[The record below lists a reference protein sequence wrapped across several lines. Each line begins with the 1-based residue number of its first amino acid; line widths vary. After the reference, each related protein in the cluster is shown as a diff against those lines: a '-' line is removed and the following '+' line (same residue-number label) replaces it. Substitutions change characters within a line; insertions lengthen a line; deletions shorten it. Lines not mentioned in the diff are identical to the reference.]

1 MVVQCLTKDAL
12 MKFSVI
18 GDNPA
23 AMPVLRLLASSG
35 TPSLGACHILGDL
48 SAQAVQAQ
56 IPLRLSSS
64 AEDAFLASDIDA
76 VVLALND
83 PDELLRLA
91 RSVSQADRVVVVVPP
106 PSCVPAFSF
115 ELHLILDES
124 QKAIVPVI
132 GRWDLESLPADKSHF
147 DLNAAETLQLSMELC
162 VDSTT
167 PTDLRSSVC
176 RGLDLLAAS
185 GFRYAQVTAIDSLA
199 PDGTFISRLITLNS
213 QPNAEQPLPPA
224 MLMLRRSTSSDRQT
238 DIIIRQMLTNGSQ
251 REFVVASSSATS
263 FIARVEWLS
272 RNKSACTAWMD
283 AFSATLE
290 LAEAVDKSLRRR
302 RTVDVHFDTGSERG
316 VFKSQMTAIGC
327 GVLTYMMFGMV
338 AYLIVAQLMDLPNW
352 ALHLGRILW
361 IAPLVLF
368 IVAQFLLPLTRERT
382 PGKNSSDK
390 NH

>member
-1 MVVQCLTKDAL
+1 MKDAL

-23 AMPVLRLLASSG
+23 AMPLLRLLAGSGSS
-35 TPSLGACHILGDL
+35 LAACHVLADL
-48 SAQAVQAQ
+48 SAHAVEAQ
-56 IPLRLSSS
+56 IPLRLASS
-64 AEDAFLASDIDA
+64 AEDAFLASDVDA
-76 VVLALND
+76 VILALSD

-91 RSVSQADRVVVVVPP
+91 RSASQADRVVVVVPP
-106 PSCVPAFSF
+106 PNCVPAFSF

-124 QKAIVPVI
+124 QKAIVPII
-132 GRWDLESLPADKSHF
+132 GRWDLESLPADKSHLA
-147 DLNAAETLQLSMELC
+147 LNAAESLQLSMELC
-162 VDSTT
+162 VDSTN
-167 PTDLRSSVC
+167 PTDLRASVC

-224 MLMLRRSTSSDRQT
+224 MLMMRRSTSNDKPA
-238 DIIIRQMLTNGSQ
+238 DVIVRQMLTNGSQ
-251 REFVVASSSATS
+251 KEFAVSSSAASS

-272 RNKSACTAWMD
+272 RNKSECTAWMD
-283 AFSATLE
+283 AFSTTLE

-338 AYLIVAQLMDLPNW
+338 AYLITAQLMDLPNW
-352 ALHLGRILW
+352 ALHLGRIVW
-361 IAPLVLF
+361 IAPMVLF
-368 IVAQFLLPLTRERT
+368 IIAQFLLPLTRERT

-390 NH
+390 GR